1 MAKKLS
7 SALGIDIGS
16 KTIKVAEVRNQGR
29 QPVVT
34 ALGAIET
41 PADSVDHTGVFN
53 ADNVGAALKQL
64 LASIGASSPN
74 VVVSIAG
81 QASVLVR
88 TLEVPRMNDTELAE
102 HMQWEISRNIP
113 FAESTVQ
120 SAYAKLDDQDPNA
133 ANMDVVLAISPQSAV
148 DTLISAI
155 KKAGKQLAAIDVE
168 PTAVARMLAI
178 SGVNPTEVSC
188 VVDIGHKTTGI
199 NIYRGR
205 NLLMPRQVP
214 VGGELFSQELARNLN
229 VSAAEAEEILRTRAE
244 IPRGYVA
251 EAPPDPFSVPGSMAG
266 EPLQPYNP
274 FAPEPEP
281 SAFEP
286 DAGATGGF
294 EPAPEHSAA
303 PEPLGNPET
312 MRILDGFRPALEE
325 LVAEIRRSLDYFR
338 SKGGEVDRL
347 RLFGGVAKL
356 KGLPEYLG
364 SSLGLGCELLD
375 PFQGLTVNARKAD
388 PELLDGRRG
397 EFVVAIGNGLY
408 ILF

>member
-7 SALGIDIGS
+7 SALGVDIGS

-29 QPVVT
+29 QAVVT
-34 ALGAIET
+34 ALGVIET

-53 ADNVGAALKQL
+53 PDAVGAALKQL
-64 LASIGASSPN
+64 LSSIGASSNN

-88 TLEVPRMNDTELAE
+88 TLEVPRMNDAELAE

-120 SAYAKLDDQDPNA
+120 SAYAKLDDVDPNA

-148 DTLISAI
+148 DTIISLV
-155 KKAGKQLAAIDVE
+155 KKAGKQLVAIDVE
-168 PTAVARMLAI
+168 PTAVARTLAV
-178 SGVNPTEVSC
+178 SGADPTAVCC

-205 NLLMPRQVP
+205 NLVMPRQVP
-214 VGGELFSQELARNLN
+214 VGGELFAQELSRNLN
-229 VSAAEAEEILRTRAE
+229 LGYEEAEELLRSRAE
-244 IPRGYVA
+244 IPSGFMV
-251 EAPPDPFSVPGSMAG
+251 EAPADPFAVPAAIEP

-274 FAPEPEP
+274 FAPEASPEP
-281 SAFEP
+281 FPTE
-286 DAGATGGF
+286 AGGIAQ
-294 EPAPEHSAA
+294 PEETAMPSAA
-303 PEPLGNPET
+303 PEPVGDSET
-312 MRILDGFRPALEE
+312 MRLLDGFRPALDE
-325 LVAEIRRSLDYFR
+325 LVAEVRRSLDYFR

-347 RLFGGVAKL
+347 LLCGGGSHL
-356 KGLPEYLG
+356 RGLPDFMG
-364 SSLGLGCELLD
+364 RALGLPCEILD
-375 PFQGLTVNARKAD
+375 PTKGVQVNARKAS
-388 PELLDGRRG
+388 PELLDGRRT
-397 EFVVAIGNGLY
+397 EFVIAIGNGLH

>member
-16 KTIKVAEVRNQGR
+16 KTIKVAEVKNQGR
-29 QPVVT
+29 QAVVT

-41 PADSVDHTGVFN
+41 PADSVDHTGVYN

-64 LASIGASSPN
+64 LQSIGASSPN

-120 SAYAKLDDQDPNA
+120 SAYAKLEDQDPNS
-133 ANMDVVLAISPQSAV
+133 ANMDVLLAISPQSAV
-148 DTLISAI
+148 DTLIAAI
-155 KKAGKQLAAIDVE
+155 KKSGKQLAAIDVE
-168 PTAVARMLAI
+168 PTAVARMLAVG
-178 SGVNPTEVSC
+178 GVDPTEVSC

-214 VGGELFSQELARNLN
+214 VGGELFAQELSRNLS
-229 VSAAEAEEILRTRAE
+229 VSLEEAEEILKTKAE

-251 EAPPDPFSVPGSMAG
+251 EAPPDPFAVPGSLSP

-281 SAFEP
+281 GGGMDP
-286 DAGATGGF
+286 NATGGF
-294 EPAPEHSAA
+294 EPMPQPDAT
-303 PEPLGNPET
+303 PEPVGSPET

-338 SKGGEVDRL
+338 SKGGEVDR
-347 RLFGGVAKL
+347 
-356 KGLPEYLG
+356 
-364 SSLGLGCELLD
+364 
-375 PFQGLTVNARKAD
+375 
-388 PELLDGRRG
+388 
-397 EFVVAIGNGLY
+397 
-408 ILF
+408 

>member
-16 KTIKVAEVRNQGR
+16 KTIKVAEVKNQGR
-29 QPVVT
+29 QAVVS
-34 ALGAIET
+34 ALGVIDT
-41 PADSVDHTGVFN
+41 PADSVDHTGVYN

-64 LASIGASSPN
+64 LQSIGASSPN

-120 SAYAKLDDQDPNA
+120 SAYAKLEDQDPNS

-148 DTLISAI
+148 DTLIAAI
-155 KKAGKQLAAIDVE
+155 KKSGKQLAAIDVE
-168 PTAVARMLAI
+168 PTAVARMLAV
-178 SGVNPTEVSC
+178 SGVDPTEVSC

-214 VGGELFSQELARNLN
+214 GGGELFAQELSRNLN
-229 VSAAEAEEILRTRAE
+229 VSLEEAEEILKTRAE
-244 IPRGYVA
+244 IPHGYVA
-251 EAPPDPFSVPGSMAG
+251 EAPPDPFAVPSSISP

-281 SAFEP
+281 GGEQDSN
-286 DAGATGGF
+286 ATGGF
-294 EPAPEHSAA
+294 EPAPEPSVA
-303 PEPLGNPET
+303 PEPVGSPET

-347 RLFGGVAKL
+347 RLFGGVARL
-356 KGLPEYLG
+356 KGLQDYLG
-364 SSLGLGCELLD
+364 NSLGLGCELMD
-375 PFQGLTVNARKAD
+375 PFKGVSVNARKAD